1 MDNPDE
7 EHPSF
12 RSTLKV
18 ETRAISSSERKKL
31 LDKARDRARD
41 PDIFDEEGHE
51 PFFWTARASN
61 QTVDSYFTKMNEN
74 SLQNYVD
81 DATDP
86 GVQFQNSHNVREVG
100 FGRSLGGVVTGR
112 SGAKEALID
121 FYAIRGLSAGGML
134 SDQFIDGVRAGIY
147 NDVSIGFTPGKM
159 ICNICGNDWLRKW
172 DWIFDDTGTRE
183 ETCTH
188 WPGKE
193 YETERGKKPVV
204 CILDVQEARLNEVSL
219 VYDGATPGAGI
230 AAVDAARMA
239 SATGKLPETD
249 RMFLEGLYQYRIAP
263 PPGLHRGVELD
274 LEKIR
279 AMTDPK
285 VEDNNVTVVDP
296 QPTVRKTALRS
307 GKPEKKAADD
317 SLEPMERL
325 RAKFGEQLG
334 ELGDDPYEVIET
346 LAERVI
352 AQDGEI
358 VTLTTEAEYGREARE
373 AILKELDGTVVR
385 AFGADENTKGRQERY
400 RRMVKEMS
408 MDDVRVTID
417 ELEQRAVSRIG
428 KGGQHITLE
437 DGKEEGDPATV
448 ADRKAE
454 KRGRT
459 PAHLV

>member
-1 MDNPDE
+1 MMDNPDE
-7 EHPSF
+7 VHPSF

-18 ETRAISSSERKKL
+18 ETRAISGSERKKL
-31 LDKARDRARD
+31 VEKAKDRARD

-74 SLQNYVD
+74 SLQNYVA

-100 FGRSLGGVVTGR
+100 FGRSLGGLVTGR
-112 SGAKEALID
+112 SGAKEAMID
-121 FYAIRGLSAGGML
+121 FYAIRGLSAGGMS

-172 DWIFDDTGTRE
+172 DWFFDDSGSRE
-183 ETCTH
+183 ETCIH

-193 YETERGKKPVV
+193 YEPEKGKKPVV
-204 CILDVQEARLNEVSL
+204 CVLDVQEARLNEVSL

-239 SATGKLPETD
+239 SAHGKLTETE
-249 RMFLEGLYQYRIAP
+249 RMFLEGLYRYRIAP
-263 PPGLHRGVELD
+263 PVGTYGGVTLD

-279 AMTDPK
+279 AMETENTDAA
-285 VEDNNVTVVDP
+285 VTDP
-296 QPTVRKTALRS
+296 QPTVRKTTLRS
-307 GKPEKKAADD
+307 GKPEVATADD

-325 RAKFGEQLG
+325 RAKFGEQIG

-352 AQDGEI
+352 AQDQE
-358 VTLTTEAEYGREARE
+358 VAKLTTEAGYGREARE
-373 AILKELDGTVVR
+373 AVLNELDKTVVR
-385 AFGADENTKGRQERY
+385 AFGADENTRARQERY

-408 MDDVRVTID
+408 MGDVQSTID
-417 ELEQRAVSRIG
+417 DLEQRAVSRIG
-428 KGGQHITLE
+428 KGGQHIKLE
-437 DGKEEGDPATV
+437 ESDDEDESTV

-459 PAHLV
+459 PAHLVG